1 METTSSDSSDSSDA
15 GASVSPP
22 AAKLTLF
29 TLTAM
34 VVGSMVGAGVF
45 SLPRR
50 FAAETGVAGALIAWL
65 VAGTGMLMLAFVFQR
80 LALRRPDLDAGVYAY
95 AKAGFGEYLG
105 FFSAFGYWASAC
117 VGNVTYWVLIMSTI
131 GAIAP
136 ALGDGD
142 TLLAVALSSVG
153 LWAFFLLIR
162 RGVKEAAAINQIVTV
177 AKVVPIL
184 VFVLLA
190 LFCLDP
196 QVFADN
202 WGGADYAG
210 SLFDQVRGTM
220 LATVFVFLGVE
231 GASVYS
237 RHAKRRSDVGR
248 ATILGF
254 VSVFCV
260 FASVTIVSYGI
271 LPMGEIAELRQPS
284 MAGVLEEAVG
294 TWGKVFVSVGL
305 IVSVLGAYLAWT
317 LMAAEVLFVAAK
329 DEDMPRFLSRSTA
342 EDVPVPA
349 LLMTTILSQI
359 VLVITMFSDNAF
371 NFALDLTSAL
381 TLIPFLLAA
390 AFALKIAV
398 RPDGRTVGGGT
409 GFSGDLVV
417 AVLATVYTAFLLYAA
432 GLKFVLVSFLFY
444 APATVLFVMA
454 RREQGRRPFS
464 PRELIILAVS
474 VVGAVIGVVALAVGW
489 ISL

>member
-1 METTSSDSSDSSDA
+1 MTQADTETEA
-15 GASVSPP
+15 AP
-22 AAKLTLF
+22 AAKLTLV
-29 TLTAM
+29 TLSMM

-50 FAAETGVAGALIAWL
+50 FAQETGVAGALIAWA

-80 LALRRPDLDAGVYAY
+80 LAIARPDLDAGVYAY

-142 TLLAVALSSVG
+142 TVLAVVLSSVG
-153 LWAFFLLIR
+153 LWAFFFLVR
-162 RGVKEAAAINQIVTV
+162 RGVKEAAAINRIVTV
-177 AKVVPIL
+177 AKIVPIL
-184 VFVLLA
+184 VFIVLA
-190 LFCLDP
+190 LFYLKP

-202 WGGADYAG
+202 WAGAAYAG
-210 SLFDQVRGTM
+210 PLFEQVKGTM

-237 RHAKRRSDVGR
+237 RHAKRREDVGR

-254 VSVFCV
+254 LSVFCI
-260 FASVTIVSYGI
+260 FASVTIVSYGL

-284 MAGVLEEAVG
+284 MAGVLESAVG
-294 TWGKVFVSVGL
+294 TWGEVFVSVGL

-329 DEDMPRFLSRSTA
+329 DEDMPRFLARSTRA
-342 EDVPVPA
+342 DVPEPA
-349 LLMTTILSQI
+349 LLLSTLLTQT
-359 VLVITMFSDNAF
+359 VLVVTLFSGDAF

-390 AFALKIAV
+390 AFALKIA
-398 RPDGRTVGGGT
+398 RHRFG
-409 GFSGDLVV
+409 GDLVV
-417 AVLATVYTAFLLYAA
+417 AALATVYTAFLIYAA
-432 GLKFVLVSFLFY
+432 GLKYLLVSFIIY

-454 RREQGRRPFS
+454 RREQGRTPFS
-464 PRELIILAVS
+464 PRELVILVVS
-474 VVGAVIGVVALAVGW
+474 VTGAVTGIVALALGW

>member
-1 METTSSDSSDSSDA
+1 MSHAETSDQAAA
-15 GASVSPP
+15 GASP
-22 AAKLTLF
+22 AVKLTLA
-29 TLTAM
+29 TLTMM

-50 FAAETGVAGALIAWL
+50 FAQETGVAGALIAWAI
-65 VAGTGMLMLAFVFQR
+65 AGAGMLMLAFVFQT
-80 LALRRPDLDAGVYAY
+80 LAVRRPDLDAGVYAY

-131 GAIAP
+131 GAIWP
-136 ALGDGD
+136 SLGDGD
-142 TLLAVALSSVG
+142 TLLAVVLSSFG

-162 RGVKEAAAINQIVTV
+162 RGVKEAAAINRIVTV
-177 AKVVPIL
+177 AKIVPIL
-184 VFVLLA
+184 VFVILA
-190 LFCLDP
+190 LFFFKP
-196 QVFADN
+196 SVFADN
-202 WGGADYAG
+202 FGGADYAG
-210 SLFDQVRGTM
+210 SLFNQVRGTM

-237 RHAKRRSDVGR
+237 RHAKRREDVGR

-254 VSVFCV
+254 LSVFAV

-271 LPMGEIAELRQPS
+271 MPMAEIAELRQPS

-305 IVSVLGAYLAWT
+305 IISVLGAYLAWT

-329 DEDMPRFLSRSTA
+329 DDDMPRFLRKATS

-349 LLMTTILSQI
+349 LLMTTALSQV
-359 VLVITMFSDNAF
+359 VLVVTMFSDDAF

-381 TLIPFLLAA
+381 SLIPFLLAA
-390 AFALKIAV
+390 GFAVKIATG
-398 RPDGRTVGGGT
+398 PGREGVAGQSTRKE
-409 GFSGDLVV
+409 LVI
-417 AVLATVYTAFLLYAA
+417 AVIATLYMAFLLYAA
-432 GLKFVLVSFLFY
+432 GLKFVLVSFIIY
-444 APATVLFVMA
+444 APATLLFIKA
-454 RREQGRRPFS
+454 RREQNQRLFS
-464 PRELIILAVS
+464 PREAVICAVS
-474 VVGAVIGVVALAVGW
+474 IAGAVVGVIALAAGW
-489 ISL
+489 IDL

>member
-1 METTSSDSSDSSDA
+1 MSNADTGKGDVTT
-15 GASVSPP
+15 GSPP
-22 AAKLTLF
+22 TAKLTLV

-50 FAAETGVAGALIAWL
+50 FAQETGVAGALIAWA
-65 VAGTGMLMLAFVFQR
+65 VAGCGMLMLAFVFQT
-80 LALRRPDLDAGVYAY
+80 LAVRRPDLDAGVYAY

-142 TLLAVALSSVG
+142 TALSIILSSAG

-162 RGVKEAAAINQIVTV
+162 RGVKEAAAINRIVTV
-177 AKVVPIL
+177 AKIVPII
-184 VFVLLA
+184 VFVILA
-190 LFCLDP
+190 LFYFDP
-196 QVFADN
+196 SVFADN

-210 SLFDQVRGTM
+210 SLFNQVRGTM

-237 RHAKRRSDVGR
+237 RHAERREDVGR
-248 ATILGF
+248 ATVLGF
-254 VSVFCV
+254 LSVFAV

-284 MAGVLEEAVG
+284 MAGVLEAAVG
-294 TWGKVFVSVGL
+294 TWGQVFVSVGL

-329 DEDMPRFLSRSTA
+329 DEDMPRFLGRSSGG
-342 EDVPVPA
+342 DVPVPA
-349 LLMTTILSQI
+349 LLMTTSLSQV
-359 VLVITMFSDNAF
+359 VLVVTAFSDDAF

-381 TLIPFLLAA
+381 SLIPFLLAA
-390 AFALKIAV
+390 AFAVKIAL
-398 RPDGRTVGGGT
+398 RPEREKVA
-409 GFSGDLVV
+409 GDSTRGELVV
-417 AVLATVYTAFLLYAA
+417 GVLATGYTAFLLYAA
-432 GLKFVLVSFLFY
+432 GLKFVLVSFILY
-444 APATVLFVMA
+444 APATFLFVKA
-454 RREQGRRPFS
+454 RREQGRRLFS
-464 PRELIILAVS
+464 GRELVILAVS
-474 VVGAVIGVVALAVGW
+474 VAGAVLGVVALAAGW

>member
-1 METTSSDSSDSSDA
+1 MTQADTKTQ
-15 GASVSPP
+15 SPP
-22 AAKLTLF
+22 AAKLSLP
-29 TLTAM
+29 TLTTM

-50 FAAETGVAGALIAWL
+50 FAQETGVAGALIAWA
-65 VAGTGMLMLAFVFQR
+65 VAGTGMLMLAFVFQT
-80 LALRRPDLDAGVYAY
+80 LAVRRPDLDAGVYAY

-142 TLLAVALSSVG
+142 TVLAVVLSSVG
-153 LWAFFLLIR
+153 LWLFFALIS
-162 RGVKEAAAINQIVTV
+162 RGVKEAAAINRIVTV
-177 AKVVPIL
+177 AKVVPII
-184 VFVLLA
+184 VFVILA
-190 LFCLDP
+190 LFCLKP
-196 QVFADN
+196 SVFADN
-202 WGGADYAG
+202 FAGADYAG
-210 SLFDQVRGTM
+210 SLFNQVKGTM

-237 RHAKRRSDVGR
+237 RHARRREDVGR

-254 VSVFCV
+254 VSVFAI

-271 LPMGEIAELRQPS
+271 MPMAEIAELRQPS
-284 MAGVLEEAVG
+284 MAEVLEHAVG

-317 LMAAEVLFVAAK
+317 LMAAEVLYVAAK
-329 DEDMPRFLSRSTA
+329 DDDMPRFLKRATA
-342 EDVPVPA
+342 ADVPVPA
-349 LLMTTILSQI
+349 LVMSTVLSQI
-359 VLVITMFSDNAF
+359 VLVVTLFSDDAF

-390 AFALKIAV
+390 AFAVKI
-398 RPDGRTVGGGT
+398 GWGGPRGQLAIA
-409 GFSGDLVV
+409 S
-417 AVLATVYTAFLLYAA
+417 LATVYTAFLIYAA
-432 GLKFVLVSFLFY
+432 GLKFVLVSFIIY

-454 RREQGRRPFS
+454 RKEQGRRLFA
-464 PRELIILAVS
+464 PRELVILAAS
-474 VVGAVIGVVALAVGW
+474 VAGAVLGVVALAVGW

>member
-1 METTSSDSSDSSDA
+1 MTQVDTEA
-15 GASVSPP
+15 EAVP
-22 AAKLTLF
+22 AAKLTLV
-29 TLTAM
+29 TLSMM

-50 FAAETGVAGALIAWL
+50 FAQETGVAGALIAWA

-80 LALRRPDLDAGVYAY
+80 LAISRPDLDAGVYAY

-142 TLLAVALSSVG
+142 TVLAVVLSSVG
-153 LWAFFLLIR
+153 LWAFFLLVR
-162 RGVKEAAAINQIVTV
+162 RGVKEAAAINRIVTV
-177 AKVVPIL
+177 AKIVPIL
-184 VFVLLA
+184 VFIVLA
-190 LFCLDP
+190 LFYLKP
-196 QVFADN
+196 RVFAEN
-202 WGGADYAG
+202 WGGAAYAG
-210 SLFDQVRGTM
+210 SLFEQVKGTM

-237 RHAKRRSDVGR
+237 RHARRREDVGR
-248 ATILGF
+248 ATVLGF
-254 VSVFCV
+254 LSVFAV
-260 FASVTIVSYGI
+260 FASVTIVSYGL
-271 LPMGEIAELRQPS
+271 LPMAEIAELRQPS
-284 MAGVLEEAVG
+284 MAGVLESAVG
-294 TWGKVFVSVGL
+294 TWGEVFVSVGL

-329 DEDMPRFLSRSTA
+329 DEDMPRFLARSTRA
-342 EDVPVPA
+342 DVPVPA
-349 LLMTTILSQI
+349 LLLTTLLTQT
-359 VLVITMFSDNAF
+359 VLVVTLFSDDAF

-390 AFALKIAV
+390 AFALKIA
-398 RPDGRTVGGGT
+398 RHRFG
-409 GFSGDLVV
+409 GDLVV
-417 AVLATVYTAFLLYAA
+417 AALATVYTAFLLYAA
-432 GLKFVLVSFLFY
+432 GLKYLLVSFIVY

-454 RREQGRRPFS
+454 RREQGRTPFS
-464 PRELIILAVS
+464 PRELVILVVS
-474 VVGAVIGVVALAVGW
+474 AAGAVTGIVALALGW